1 MNTNIENMVKE
12 LKENYPENW
21 GIGKAG
27 LDIDAFDLDEQ
38 YFKESNNFEEKY
50 LQGIC
55 IYYKEISVDIY
66 RKYVDSNDYKI
77 EVSDFINKDILNIID
92 IVFNR
97 LKKIEFAS

>member
-50 LQGIC
+50 HQ
-55 IYYKEISVDIY
+55 KKNKKKKKNSEDIQK
-66 RKYVDSNDYKI
+66 KYWKSNDYKT

-92 IVFNR
+92 IVFNH